1 MLRWVQVHQ
10 TKIFVLVKRE
20 YFKIFNHHNWE
31 LSILLTLCLSSV
43 NIMLCVIQDMN
54 TEKNIT
60 NKHKLG
66 SIKCWG
72 EKQFNSIEK

>member
-1 MLRWVQVHQ
+1 
-10 TKIFVLVKRE
+10 
-20 YFKIFNHHNWE
+20 
-31 LSILLTLCLSSV
+31 
-43 NIMLCVIQDMN
+43 MN